1 MFQKQP
7 VSQKYQI
14 IINMQIKGQNF
25 KENQSTYS
33 PSAGIFFLCSFSVH
47 TNNVLKKQYYFQQTF
62 CTP

>member
-33 PSAGIFFLCSFSVH
+33 PSAGIFFCSFSVH

>member
-33 PSAGIFFLCSFSVH
+33 PSAGIFFCVH
-47 TNNVLKKQYYFQQTF
+47 FLFILTMF
-62 CTP
+62 